1 MVFFIVIEVAEC
13 SEFPIQAVDCLAE
26 VLDEWKPVIIQLD
39 LIHSAE
45 YLVFKKKQVKV
56 LSSHYRLIQPVCS
69 ALKMGSLWSS
79 L

>member
-1 MVFFIVIEVAEC
+1 VIEVAEC

-56 LSSHYRLIQPVCS
+56 LSPHYR
-69 ALKMGSLWSS
+69 
-79 L
+79 